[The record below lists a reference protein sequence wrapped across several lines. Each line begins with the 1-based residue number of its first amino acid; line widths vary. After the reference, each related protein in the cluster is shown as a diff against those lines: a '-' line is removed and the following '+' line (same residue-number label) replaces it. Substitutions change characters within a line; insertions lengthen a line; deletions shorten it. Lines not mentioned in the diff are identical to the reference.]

1 MSAPIDA
8 LTQTTDAQ
16 PLPVLGRDVTVPLV
30 TGGEVTYAAL
40 DYAASA
46 PALQRVWDDVAAYAP
61 YYGSVHRGA
70 GYLSQLSTDL
80 FENSRRAV
88 AEFLGCREDD
98 QVVFTRSTTDSLN
111 LLAAVLPAGCEVFV
125 FETEHH
131 ASLLPWRDARVSY
144 LNAPRT
150 PGEAVATL
158 ERALAARDLKGPALV
173 CVTGASNVTGELWPV
188 RELAAVAHAHGARVV
203 LDAAQLAPHHPVDIA
218 ELDVDWV
225 AFSGHK
231 LYAPFGSGVLAGRA
245 DWLRDSEPY
254 LAGGGA
260 SRKVARRSDGGV
272 DVEWHT
278 TAARHEAGSPNV
290 IGVYAIASACKAL
303 TEAGFDRLVARER
316 ELVARVREGLAEVPE
331 VRVLSLFGDDAPRV
345 GVISFVVDGWNSSH
359 FAAALSAEYGIGVR
373 DGLFCAHPLVRT
385 LLGGDAG
392 DPGSAARL
400 TPVPARGR
408 STRSGSASGPV
419 RRTSTSSGSP
429 GPSGNS
435 SGTAPAGTTAPR
447 TAVASPTAADARRS
461 GVEADRER
469 RFQVVL
475 GVGTER
481 HVRVRGLDARDL
493 ADAARDDVR
502 QVVVPGD
509 PHHGDQIVGA
519 GDGEDLADAFQR
531 RDGLGDLGDPV
542 DAGLDEHDRGDHG

>member
-1 MSAPIDA
+1 MSARPNTATAAAASSVTESADA
-8 LTQTTDAQ
+8 CCTG

-30 TGGEVTYAAL
+30 TGGEVAYAAL

-80 FENSRRAV
+80 FEQSRATV
-88 AEFLGCREDD
+88 AEFLGCRDGD

-111 LLAAVLPAGCEVFV
+111 LLARVIPADCQVFV

-131 ASLLPWRDARVSY
+131 ASLLPWQDARVTY

-150 PGEAVATL
+150 PAQAVETL
-158 ERALAARDLKGPALV
+158 ERALADRDPYGPALV

-188 RELAAVAHAHGARVV
+188 RELAAAAHAHGARIV
-203 LDAAQLAPHHPVDIA
+203 LDAAQLAPHHPVSVKD
-218 ELDVDWV
+218 LDVDWV

-245 DWLRDSEPY
+245 DWLQAAEPY

-260 SRKVARRSDGGV
+260 SRTVARRIDGGV

-303 TEAGFDRLVARER
+303 TEAGFDTLVARER
-316 ELVARVREGLAEVPE
+316 HLIDTVRAGLADVPE

-385 LLGGDAG
+385 LLGSDPQ
-392 DPGSAARL
+392 DPGECGAPEAN
-400 TPVPARGR
+400 PGER
-408 STRSGSASGPV
+408 SLNAIRVSFG
-419 RRTSTSSGSP
+419 
-429 GPSGNS
+429 
-435 SGTAPAGTTAPR
+435 AGTP
-447 TAVASPTAADARRS
+447 DEH
-461 GVEADRER
+461 VE
-469 RFQVVL
+469 RF
-475 GVGTER
+475 
-481 HVRVRGLDARDL
+481 
-493 ADAARDDVR
+493 
-502 QVVVPGD
+502 
-509 PHHGDQIVGA
+509 VGA
-519 GDGEDLADAFQR
+519 VKELV
-531 RDGLGDLGDPV
+531 RDGARWTYRTEDGRCVP
-542 DAGLDEHDRGDHG
+542 DRG

>member
-1 MSAPIDA
+1 MSVPAAA
-8 LTQTTDAQ
+8 LDSSVCA
-16 PLPVLGRDVTVPLV
+16 PLPVLGQNVTVPLV

-80 FENSRRAV
+80 FENSRRTV
-88 AEFLGCREDD
+88 AEFLGCRADD

-111 LLAAVLPAGCEVFV
+111 LLAAAIPADCQVFV
-125 FETEHH
+125 YETEHH
-131 ASLLPWRDARVSY
+131 ASLLPWRDAQVTY

-150 PGEAVATL
+150 PAQAVETL
-158 ERALAARDLKGPALV
+158 ERALADRDPYGPALV

-188 RELAAVAHAHGARVV
+188 RELAAAAHAHGARIV

-245 DWLRDSEPY
+245 DWLQVAEPY

-260 SRKVARRSDGGV
+260 SRKVARRADGGV
-272 DVEWHT
+272 DVDWHT

-290 IGVYAIASACKAL
+290 IGVYSIASACRAL
-303 TEAGFDRLVARER
+303 TEAGFEGLVAREQA
-316 ELVARVREGLAEVPE
+316 LVGRVREGLAEVPE

-345 GVISFVVDGWNSSH
+345 GVISFVVRGWNSSH

-385 LLGGDAG
+385 LLGSDPQ
-392 DPGSAARL
+392 DPGECGAPEAEPGERSLNAIRVSFGAGTPDEHIDRFLRAVSELVREGARWNYRTEDGRCVPDRGEAAR
-400 TPVPARGR
+400 V
-408 STRSGSASGPV
+408 
-419 RRTSTSSGSP
+419 
-429 GPSGNS
+429 
-435 SGTAPAGTTAPR
+435 
-447 TAVASPTAADARRS
+447 
-461 GVEADRER
+461 
-469 RFQVVL
+469 
-475 GVGTER
+475 
-481 HVRVRGLDARDL
+481 
-493 ADAARDDVR
+493 
-502 QVVVPGD
+502 
-509 PHHGDQIVGA
+509 
-519 GDGEDLADAFQR
+519 
-531 RDGLGDLGDPV
+531 
-542 DAGLDEHDRGDHG
+542 

>member
-1 MSAPIDA
+1 MSASLNTA
-8 LTQTTDAQ
+8 CATTATAATAAAQ
-16 PLPVLGRDVTVPLV
+16 PLAAAPLAVLGRDVTVPLV
-30 TGGEVTYAAL
+30 TGGEVSYAAL

-80 FENSRRAV
+80 FEQSRVTV
-88 AEFLGCREDD
+88 AEFLDCRPGD

-111 LLAAVLPAGCEVFV
+111 LLASVLPADCQVFV

-131 ASLLPWRDARVSY
+131 ASLLPWTNARVTY

-150 PGEAVATL
+150 PAEAVATL
-158 ERALAARDLKGPALV
+158 ERALAGRDPYGPALV

-188 RELAAVAHAHGARVV
+188 KELAAAAHAHGARIV
-203 LDAAQLAPHHPVDIA
+203 LDAAQLAPHHPVSVR

-245 DWLRDSEPY
+245 DWLQEAEPY

-260 SRKVARRSDGGV
+260 SRKVARREDGGV
-272 DVEWHT
+272 EVEWHT

-290 IGVYAIASACKAL
+290 IGVYSIASACRAL
-303 TEAGFDRLVARER
+303 TDAGFESLVERER
-316 ELVARVREGLAEVPE
+316 HLIAKVREGLAEVPA

-385 LLGGDAG
+385 LLGSEPQAQGECGAPEAAPGERSLNAIRVSFGAG
-392 DPGSAARL
+392 
-400 TPVPARGR
+400 TPDEHVERFVRAVGELVADGAKWQYRTEEGRCVPA
-408 STRSGSASGPV
+408 V
-419 RRTSTSSGSP
+419 
-429 GPSGNS
+429 
-435 SGTAPAGTTAPR
+435 
-447 TAVASPTAADARRS
+447 
-461 GVEADRER
+461 
-469 RFQVVL
+469 
-475 GVGTER
+475 
-481 HVRVRGLDARDL
+481 
-493 ADAARDDVR
+493 
-502 QVVVPGD
+502 
-509 PHHGDQIVGA
+509 
-519 GDGEDLADAFQR
+519 
-531 RDGLGDLGDPV
+531 
-542 DAGLDEHDRGDHG
+542 

>member
-1 MSAPIDA
+1 MSARPAATATATASAAAESADPCCA
-8 LTQTTDAQ
+8 A

-80 FENSRRAV
+80 FENSRVTV
-88 AEFLGCREDD
+88 AEFLDCRPGD

-111 LLAAVLPAGCEVFV
+111 LLAQVVPAGCEVFV

-131 ASLLPWRDARVSY
+131 ASLLPWRDARVTY

-150 PGEAVATL
+150 PQQAVETL
-158 ERALAARDLKGPALV
+158 ERALADRDPYGPALV

-188 RELAAVAHAHGARVV
+188 KELAAAAHAHGARIV
-203 LDAAQLAPHHPVDIA
+203 LDAAQLAPHHPVSVR
-218 ELDVDWV
+218 ELDVDWI

-245 DWLRDSEPY
+245 DWLQESEPY

-260 SRKVARRSDGGV
+260 SKKVARRADGGV

-290 IGVYAIASACKAL
+290 IGVYSIASACKAL
-303 TEAGFDRLVARER
+303 TEAGFDSLVERERHLVAK
-316 ELVARVREGLAEVPE
+316 VRAGLAEVPE

-385 LLGGDAG
+385 LLGSDPQ
-392 DPGSAARL
+392 DPGECGAPEAEPGQL
-400 TPVPARGR
+400 PQ
-408 STRSGSASGPV
+408 
-419 RRTSTSSGSP
+419 TSSG
-429 GPSGNS
+429 
-435 SGTAPAGTTAPR
+435 GTPTLNAIRVSFGAGTP
-447 TAVASPTAADARRS
+447 
-461 GVEADRER
+461 
-469 RFQVVL
+469 
-475 GVGTER
+475 
-481 HVRVRGLDARDL
+481 
-493 ADAARDDVR
+493 
-502 QVVVPGD
+502 
-509 PHHGDQIVGA
+509 
-519 GDGEDLADAFQR
+519 
-531 RDGLGDLGDPV
+531 
-542 DAGLDEHDRGDHG
+542 DEHVDRFVAAVRELVTQGAKWQYRTESGRCVPAV

>member
-1 MSAPIDA
+1 M
-8 LTQTTDAQ
+8 
-16 PLPVLGRDVTVPLV
+16 LGRDVTVPLV

-80 FENSRRAV
+80 FEQSRATV
-88 AEFLGCREDD
+88 AEFLGCRPED

-111 LLAAVLPAGCEVFV
+111 LLAQALPAGCQVFV

-131 ASLLPWRDARVSY
+131 ASLLPWRDAHVTY
-144 LNAPRT
+144 LDAPRT
-150 PGEAVATL
+150 PAEAVATL
-158 ERALAARDLKGPALV
+158 ERALAAREPYGDALV

-188 RELAAVAHAHGARVV
+188 RELAAAAHAHGARIV
-203 LDAAQLAPHHPVDIA
+203 LDAAQLAPHHPVSVT

-245 DWLRDSEPY
+245 DWLRRAEPY

-260 SRKVARRSDGGV
+260 SRTVSRRADGGV
-272 DVEWHT
+272 DVEWHA

-303 TEAGFDRLVARER
+303 TEAGFDSLVAREQ
-316 ELVARVREGLAEVPE
+316 ELIAKVRAGLAEVPA
-331 VRVLSLFGDDAPRV
+331 VRILSLFGDEAPRV

-385 LLGGDAG
+385 LLGSAPQEPGACGAPEPAAPGERSLNAIRVSFGAG
-392 DPGSAARL
+392 TPDEHVDRFVRAVRELVTEGARWQYR
-400 TPVPARGR
+400 TEQGRCVPA
-408 STRSGSASGPV
+408 V
-419 RRTSTSSGSP
+419 
-429 GPSGNS
+429 
-435 SGTAPAGTTAPR
+435 
-447 TAVASPTAADARRS
+447 
-461 GVEADRER
+461 
-469 RFQVVL
+469 
-475 GVGTER
+475 
-481 HVRVRGLDARDL
+481 
-493 ADAARDDVR
+493 
-502 QVVVPGD
+502 
-509 PHHGDQIVGA
+509 
-519 GDGEDLADAFQR
+519 
-531 RDGLGDLGDPV
+531 
-542 DAGLDEHDRGDHG
+542 

>member
-1 MSAPIDA
+1 MSVRPSA
-8 LTQTTDAQ
+8 LASASASASADSSVAACE
-16 PLPVLGRDVTVPLV
+16 PLPVLGSDVLVPLV

-46 PALQRVWDDVAAYAP
+46 PALRRVWDDIAAYAP

-80 FENSRRAV
+80 FENSRKDV
-88 AEFLGCREDD
+88 AAFLGCREDD

-111 LLAAVLPAGCEVFV
+111 LLAAVAPRGTEVFV

-131 ASLLPWRDARVSY
+131 ASLLPWEQRGDLTVRY
-144 LNAPRT
+144 LSAPRS
-150 PGEAVATL
+150 PRQAVETL
-158 ERALAARDLKGPALV
+158 ERALAGRAGGPALV

-188 RELAAVAHAHGARVV
+188 RELAAAAHAHGARIV

-218 ELDVDWV
+218 EADVDWV

-231 LYAPFGSGVLAGRA
+231 LYAPFGAGVLAGRA
-245 DWLRDSEPY
+245 DWLREARPY

-260 SRKVARRSDGGV
+260 SRKVARRDDGGV

-303 TEAGFDRLVARER
+303 TEAGFEGLVARER
-316 ELVARVREGLAEVPE
+316 QLIEKVRAGLAEVPE

-345 GVISFVVDGWNSSH
+345 GVLSFVVEGWNSSH

-385 LLGGDAG
+385 LLDSEP
-392 DPGSAARL
+392 DEPGECGAPEAA
-400 TPVPARGR
+400 
-408 STRSGSASGPV
+408 
-419 RRTSTSSGSP
+419 P
-429 GPSGNS
+429 GERALNAIRVSFG
-435 SGTAPAGTTAPR
+435 AGTPNEH
-447 TAVASPTAADARRS
+447 
-461 GVEADRER
+461 VE
-469 RFQVVL
+469 RF
-475 GVGTER
+475 
-481 HVRVRGLDARDL
+481 
-493 ADAARDDVR
+493 
-502 QVVVPGD
+502 
-509 PHHGDQIVGA
+509 VGA
-519 GDGEDLADAFQR
+519 VKELV
-531 RDGLGDLGDPV
+531 RDGARWSYRTEDGRCVP
-542 DAGLDEHDRGDHG
+542 DRG

>member
-1 MSAPIDA
+1 MSTYTATSASTSSDSSDSSGEA
-8 LTQTTDAQ
+8 CCAA

-80 FENSRRAV
+80 FENSRAAV
-88 AEFLGCREDD
+88 AEFLDCRADD
-98 QVVFTRSTTDSLN
+98 QLVFTRSTTDSLN
-111 LLAAVLPAGCEVFV
+111 LLAQVIPADCQVFV

-131 ASLLPWRDARVSY
+131 ASLLPWRDARVTY
-144 LNAPRT
+144 LDAPRT
-150 PGEAVATL
+150 PQQAVATL
-158 ERALAARDLKGPALV
+158 ERALADREPYGPALV

-188 RELAAVAHAHGARVV
+188 KELAAAAHAHGARIV
-203 LDAAQLAPHHPVDIA
+203 LDAAQLAPHHPVSVR
-218 ELDVDWV
+218 ELDVDWI

-245 DWLRDSEPY
+245 DWLRESEPY

-260 SRKVARRSDGGV
+260 SRRVARRADGGV

-303 TEAGFDRLVARER
+303 TEAGFEGLVERER
-316 ELVARVREGLAEVPE
+316 HLIAKVREGLAAVPE

-385 LLGGDAG
+385 LLGGEPGEAG
-392 DPGSAARL
+392 ECGAPEGEPGERSLNAIRVSFGAG
-400 TPVPARGR
+400 TPDEHVERFVGAVRELVREGAKWTYHTEEGRCVPA
-408 STRSGSASGPV
+408 V
-419 RRTSTSSGSP
+419 
-429 GPSGNS
+429 
-435 SGTAPAGTTAPR
+435 
-447 TAVASPTAADARRS
+447 
-461 GVEADRER
+461 
-469 RFQVVL
+469 
-475 GVGTER
+475 
-481 HVRVRGLDARDL
+481 
-493 ADAARDDVR
+493 
-502 QVVVPGD
+502 
-509 PHHGDQIVGA
+509 
-519 GDGEDLADAFQR
+519 
-531 RDGLGDLGDPV
+531 
-542 DAGLDEHDRGDHG
+542 

>member
-1 MSAPIDA
+1 MSVSTVAAD
-8 LTQTTDAQ
+8 QTLCA
-16 PLPVLGRDVTVPLV
+16 PLPVLGRDVLVPLV

-80 FENSRRAV
+80 FENSRATV
-88 AEFLGCREDD
+88 AEFLGCRAGD

-111 LLAAVLPAGCEVFV
+111 LLAAALPADCQVFV

-131 ASLLPWRDARVSY
+131 ASLLPWRDAEVTY

-150 PGEAVATL
+150 HAQAVETL
-158 ERALAARDLKGPALV
+158 ERALADRDPYGPALV

-188 RELAAVAHAHGARVV
+188 KELAAAAHAHGARIV
-203 LDAAQLAPHHPVDIA
+203 LDAAQLAPHHPVDID
-218 ELDVDWV
+218 ELDVDWI

-245 DWLRDSEPY
+245 DWLQAAEPY

-260 SRKVARRSDGGV
+260 SRKVARRADGGV

-290 IGVYAIASACKAL
+290 IGVYSIAAACKAL
-303 TEAGFDRLVARER
+303 TEAGFDSLVEREQALVAK
-316 ELVARVREGLAEVPE
+316 VREGLAEVGA

-345 GVISFVVDGWNSSH
+345 GVISFVVEGWNSSH

-385 LLGGDAG
+385 LLGSDPQ
-392 DPGSAARL
+392 DPGECGAPEAEPGERSLNAIRVSFGAGTPDEHVERFVGAVKELVRQGAQWNYRTEDGRCVPDRDSA
-400 TPVPARGR
+400 
-408 STRSGSASGPV
+408 
-419 RRTSTSSGSP
+419 
-429 GPSGNS
+429 N
-435 SGTAPAGTTAPR
+435 APA
-447 TAVASPTAADARRS
+447 
-461 GVEADRER
+461 
-469 RFQVVL
+469 L
-475 GVGTER
+475 
-481 HVRVRGLDARDL
+481 
-493 ADAARDDVR
+493 
-502 QVVVPGD
+502 
-509 PHHGDQIVGA
+509 
-519 GDGEDLADAFQR
+519 
-531 RDGLGDLGDPV
+531 
-542 DAGLDEHDRGDHG
+542 

>member
-1 MSAPIDA
+1 MSV
-8 LTQTTDAQ
+8 LTAATDQSICA
-16 PLPVLGRDVTVPLV
+16 PLPVLGKDVTVPLV

-80 FENSRRAV
+80 FESSRVTV
-88 AEFLGCREDD
+88 AEFLGCRADD

-111 LLAAVLPAGCEVFV
+111 LLAAALPADCQVFV

-131 ASLLPWRDARVSY
+131 ASLLPWRDARVTY

-150 PGEAVATL
+150 PDQAVETL
-158 ERALAARDLKGPALV
+158 ERALAGRDPYGPALV

-188 RELAAVAHAHGARVV
+188 KELAAAAHAHGARIV

-231 LYAPFGSGVLAGRA
+231 LYAPFGSGVLAGRS
-245 DWLRDSEPY
+245 DWLTAAEPY

-260 SRKVARRSDGGV
+260 SRQVARRSDGGV

-290 IGVYAIASACKAL
+290 IGVYSIASACKAL
-303 TEAGFDRLVARER
+303 TEAGFDSLVAREQR
-316 ELVARVREGLAEVPE
+316 LVTAVRAGLAEVPE
-331 VRVLSLFGDDAPRV
+331 VKVLSLFGDDAPRV
-345 GVISFVVDGWNSSH
+345 GVISFVVEGWNSSH

-385 LLGGDAG
+385 LLGSDPQDVGECGAPEAEPGQKSLNAIRVSFGAG
-392 DPGSAARL
+392 
-400 TPVPARGR
+400 TPDEHVERFLRAVKELVSEGAQWKYRTEDGRCVPDR
-408 STRSGSASGPV
+408 
-419 RRTSTSSGSP
+419 
-429 GPSGNS
+429 
-435 SGTAPAGTTAPR
+435 GTAT
-447 TAVASPTAADARRS
+447 
-461 GVEADRER
+461 
-469 RFQVVL
+469 QV
-475 GVGTER
+475 
-481 HVRVRGLDARDL
+481 
-493 ADAARDDVR
+493 
-502 QVVVPGD
+502 
-509 PHHGDQIVGA
+509 
-519 GDGEDLADAFQR
+519 
-531 RDGLGDLGDPV
+531 
-542 DAGLDEHDRGDHG
+542 

>member
-1 MSAPIDA
+1 MPARPNAAATAVETAPA
-8 LTQTTDAQ
+8 AESGACCTG

-80 FENSRRAV
+80 FEQSRATV
-88 AEFLGCREDD
+88 ADFLDCRDGD

-111 LLAAVLPAGCEVFV
+111 LLAQVVPADCQVFV

-131 ASLLPWRDARVSY
+131 ASLLPWRDAQVTY

-150 PGEAVATL
+150 PAQAVETL
-158 ERALAARDLKGPALV
+158 ERALADRDPHGPALV

-188 RELAAVAHAHGARVV
+188 RELAAAAHAHGARIV
-203 LDAAQLAPHHPVDIA
+203 LDAAQLAPHHPVSVKD
-218 ELDVDWV
+218 LDVDWV

-245 DWLRDSEPY
+245 DWLQAAEPY

-260 SRKVARRSDGGV
+260 SRTVARRADGGV

-290 IGVYAIASACKAL
+290 IGVYSIASACRAL
-303 TEAGFDRLVARER
+303 TEAGFDTLVARER
-316 ELVARVREGLAEVPE
+316 YLIEKVREGLAAVPE
-331 VRVLSLFGDDAPRV
+331 VKVLSLFGDDAPRV

-385 LLGGDAG
+385 LLGSDAQ
-392 DPGSAARL
+392 DPGECGAPEPAA
-400 TPVPARGR
+400 PGER
-408 STRSGSASGPV
+408 SLNAIRVSFG
-419 RRTSTSSGSP
+419 
-429 GPSGNS
+429 
-435 SGTAPAGTTAPR
+435 AGTP
-447 TAVASPTAADARRS
+447 DEH
-461 GVEADRER
+461 VE
-469 RFQVVL
+469 RF
-475 GVGTER
+475 
-481 HVRVRGLDARDL
+481 
-493 ADAARDDVR
+493 
-502 QVVVPGD
+502 
-509 PHHGDQIVGA
+509 VGA
-519 GDGEDLADAFQR
+519 VKELV
-531 RDGLGDLGDPV
+531 RDGAQWKYRTEDGRCVP
-542 DAGLDEHDRGDHG
+542 DRG

>member
-1 MSAPIDA
+1 MSVSTAAIDQSVC
-8 LTQTTDAQ
+8 T

-30 TGGEVTYAAL
+30 TGGEVSYAAL

-80 FENSRRAV
+80 FENARRTV
-88 AEFLGCREDD
+88 AEFLGCRPAD

-111 LLAAVLPAGCEVFV
+111 LLARALPAGCQVFV

-131 ASLLPWRDARVSY
+131 ASLLPWQDANVTY

-150 PGEAVATL
+150 PGQAVETL
-158 ERALAARDLKGPALV
+158 ERALADRTVSLEGGHGPALV

-188 RELAAVAHAHGARVV
+188 RELAAAAHAHGARIV

-218 ELDVDWV
+218 GLDVDWV

-245 DWLRDSEPY
+245 DWLQAAEPY

-260 SRKVARRSDGGV
+260 SRKVTRRQDGGV
-272 DVEWHT
+272 DVEWHES
-278 TAARHEAGSPNV
+278 AARHEAGSPNV
-290 IGVYAIASACKAL
+290 IGAYSIASACKAL
-303 TEAGFDRLVARER
+303 TEAGWDALVAREQH
-316 ELVARVREGLAEVPE
+316 LVRTVREGLAEVPE
-331 VRVLSLFGDDAPRV
+331 VRILSLFGDDAPRV

-385 LLGGDAG
+385 LLGTDPQTQGECGAPEAAPGEKSLNAIRVSFGAG
-392 DPGSAARL
+392 
-400 TPVPARGR
+400 TPDEHVERFVKAVGELVRDGAKWQYRTEEGRCVPA
-408 STRSGSASGPV
+408 V
-419 RRTSTSSGSP
+419 
-429 GPSGNS
+429 
-435 SGTAPAGTTAPR
+435 
-447 TAVASPTAADARRS
+447 
-461 GVEADRER
+461 
-469 RFQVVL
+469 
-475 GVGTER
+475 
-481 HVRVRGLDARDL
+481 
-493 ADAARDDVR
+493 
-502 QVVVPGD
+502 
-509 PHHGDQIVGA
+509 
-519 GDGEDLADAFQR
+519 
-531 RDGLGDLGDPV
+531 
-542 DAGLDEHDRGDHG
+542 